1 MDAAHLLLK
10 ELKENAIVKEAA
22 NMKNRHITVLIGRRR
37 EKMPVND
44 EWQAIPPFEASLG
57 KIIKLF
63 ECPHCHMWVKRMPV
77 ICPNCNKYC
86 GRPGSSVGKSR
97 FRTLP
102 DESV

>member
-1 MDAAHLLLK
+1 
-10 ELKENAIVKEAA
+10 
-22 NMKNRHITVLIGRRR
+22 
-37 EKMPVND
+37 MPVND

-57 KIIKLF
+57 EIIKLF
-63 ECPHCHMWVKRMPV
+63 ECPHCHMWVKGMPV

-97 FRTLP
+97 LRSLS

>member
-1 MDAAHLLLK
+1 
-10 ELKENAIVKEAA
+10 
-22 NMKNRHITVLIGRRR
+22 
-37 EKMPVND
+37 MPVND

-57 KIIKLF
+57 EIIKLF

-97 FRTLP
+97 LDWRNNYAC
-102 DESV
+102 